1 MTSARRPASQPKI
14 RRMRTEQ
21 QDRLYDRASS
31 ILEGGGN
38 GFGEPILWHL
48 ALRRHTD
55 AMLSLAG
62 RLDPWG
68 KPADP
73 FSQRGLERRAFR
85 LGNERAGQHLAMTHF
100 NRGDLAGY
108 RRWLS
113 WAARAGDEEA
123 AIELRRFETRL
134 PHAAAG
140 DIGRQRPYRKSD
152 GLWSA
157 NRRASKA
164 TKYYPPDPFR
174 SRDKHQRR

>member
-1 MTSARRPASQPKI
+1 MHLLRTALQPKI
-14 RRMRTEQ
+14 RYMKNER
-21 QDRLYDRASS
+21 QDRLYDRASN
-31 ILEGGGN
+31 ILDGSGN

-48 ALRRHTD
+48 AFQQHTE

-62 RLDPWG
+62 RIDPRG

-108 RRWLS
+108 RYWLS

-140 DIGRQRPYRKSD
+140 DIGRRRPYRKSD

-157 NRRASKA
+157 NRRATKP

-174 SRDKHQRR
+174 SRDEQ